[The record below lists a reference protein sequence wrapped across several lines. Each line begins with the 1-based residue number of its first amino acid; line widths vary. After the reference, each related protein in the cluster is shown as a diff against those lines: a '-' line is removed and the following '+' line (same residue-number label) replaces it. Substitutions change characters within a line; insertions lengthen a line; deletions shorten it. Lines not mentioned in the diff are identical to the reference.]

1 MSITVKEIKEMAR
14 DSLQDNLS
22 RPILISGMTAVM
34 CMALYLFG
42 ELLFTALRFY
52 FPGSLSSRSSVVIY
66 QIARLVAGAAVLMP
80 YISGAVCWYFTKYSS
95 GNCSMRCVF
104 ACYRSWHMFIK
115 SIALNMLSLL
125 PAAAITAVYLLSAYG
140 LEMLRHALSRAG
152 THARSDAM
160 LFLSL
165 SIITAGYIF
174 MLMWMVMRFS
184 MSNLLFSRNP
194 DDRIMDILRRSDG
207 YMSGRKWFLVKL
219 CLSFLPWL
227 PVCVLGFTV
236 LIIVPYCFM
245 SVIIY
250 FDMIIESS
258 GGDYDTSR

>member
-14 DSLQDNLS
+14 DSLQDNIS

-34 CMALYLFG
+34 CMALFLFG
-42 ELLFTALRFY
+42 ELLFIALRFY
-52 FPGSLSSRSSVVIY
+52 FPGCLSTRRSVMLYQLARVI
-66 QIARLVAGAAVLMP
+66 IAAVVMMP

-95 GNCSMRCVF
+95 GSCSMRCVF
-104 ACYRSWHMFIK
+104 ACYRSWHMFTK
-115 SIALNMLSLL
+115 SILLNMLSLF
-125 PAAAITAVYLLSAYG
+125 PATAITAVYLLSAYG
-140 LEMLRHALSRAG
+140 LETLRHALSRAG

-165 SIITAGYIF
+165 VIITAGYIF

-194 DDRIMDILRRSDG
+194 DDSIMHILTRSDG

-219 CLSFLPWL
+219 CLSFLPWIPL
-227 PVCVLGFTV
+227 CALGFTV

-250 FDMIIESS
+250 FDIIIESS
-258 GGDYDTSR
+258 GGDYDSGR